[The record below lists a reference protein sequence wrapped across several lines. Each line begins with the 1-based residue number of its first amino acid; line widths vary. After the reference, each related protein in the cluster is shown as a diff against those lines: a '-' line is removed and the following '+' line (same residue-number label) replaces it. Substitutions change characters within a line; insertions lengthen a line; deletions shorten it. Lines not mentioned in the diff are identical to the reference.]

1 MREVTRAYEHAL
13 KKTDGSHTF
22 TTDPVAT
29 GSSSQQEPNV
39 NFLLSITRKMSAAS
53 GAAAIFSKNGRSTR
67 ARSSRRLHGSG
78 PGRLVRRR
86 AQAGGIAS
94 SSAVEDSL
102 RVMTPKQLKW
112 GIMAGLFSAE
122 QEEIALG
129 YVNDQHWAAATASK
143 RRDKHREMLQRLQLL
158 LRCPSSVGGGGGG
171 GEGDSSIETQKGL
184 YNNASQQQNMLVA
197 IEARCAPAC
206 VAMAKA
212 NAMYAA
218 SVAAS
223 AEETTFWP

>member
-1 MREVTRAYEHAL
+1 
-13 KKTDGSHTF
+13 
-22 TTDPVAT
+22 
-29 GSSSQQEPNV
+29 
-39 NFLLSITRKMSAAS
+39 MSAAS

-67 ARSSRRLHGSG
+67 ARSSRRLQGGG

-86 AQAGGIAS
+86 GAQAGGIAS

-171 GEGDSSIETQKGL
+171 GGVGVGGEGDSSIETQKGHC
-184 YNNASQQQNMLVA
+184 NNASQQQKMLVA

-223 AEETTFWP
+223 AEETTFLP